1 MRDKYKVVGE
11 KIKKERIK
19 YGLSLNEL
27 AEATGLSSSFLSL
40 IENGKAVPSLK
51 ALDKVATCFNIH
63 IASFFMNEEVKKDWI
78 VLPKEEQIEVV
89 NEGERVL
96 RFVWPKNSFGDGVL
110 ITLQPHATNRGFTTH
125 NGAEMGYVLEGEITI
140 VFKKEEEKIVL
151 KKGDSIFYN
160 ANIPHRLINE
170 QDSIARGFWV
180 NLNNVESIEDYPP
193 FNPS

>member
-1 MRDKYKVVGE
+1 MKDKYKVVGE

-27 AEATGLSSSFLSL
+27 ADATGLSTSFLSL
-40 IENGKAVPSLK
+40 VENGKAVPSLK

-63 IASFFMNEEVKKDWI
+63 IASFFMKEEEKKDWI
-78 VLPKEEQIEVV
+78 CLPREDQIEVV
-89 NEGERVL
+89 NEGERIL

-110 ITLQPHATNRGFTTH
+110 IILQPNATNRSFTTH

-140 VFKKEEEKIVL
+140 IFKDEEQKIVL
-151 KKGDSIFYN
+151 NEGDSIFYN

-170 QDSIARGFWV
+170 RDQIAKGFWV
-180 NLNNVESIEDYPP
+180 NLSNVESIEDYPP